1 LIDTGGLAGA
11 NFAFCQSFITETST
25 GRHHPLPQLPTCH
38 TIQSLELQLTKANEA
53 GYEFLTLTKILT
65 GRFKSEEQN
74 DILKLLF
81 GNNLVNFSKRNK
93 AKSSF

>member
-1 LIDTGGLAGA
+1 
-11 NFAFCQSFITETST
+11 
-25 GRHHPLPQLPTCH
+25 
-38 TIQSLELQLTKANEA
+38 LQLTKANEA